1 MNIIYYL
8 YVSYKGTV
16 IYISNLT
23 LSTADKLLEKLK
35 SIDKDFEFELTSKND
50 KNFDVKVL
58 SIEGFISKFKKLKSH
73 SVGNYI
79 FNSIEDKNKYLTFI
93 GKSFDELQL
102 YQIYL
107 GIKSK
112 VNVDIYA
119 KPEYDKHQMGLIR
132 ESLEKGEDV
141 TDLLDPNKNW
151 VEMFADQFF
160 KNLK

>member
-58 SIEGFISKFKKLKSH
+58 SIEGFISKFKKLNSH

-79 FNSIEDKNKYLTFI
+79 FDSIDDKNKYLTFI
-93 GKSFDELQL
+93 GKSFNQSQL
-102 YQIYL
+102 HQIYL

>member
-58 SIEGFISKFKKLKSH
+58 SIEGFISKFKKLNSH

-79 FNSIEDKNKYLTFI
+79 FDSIEDKNKYLTFI

>member
-16 IYISNLT
+16 IYINSLT

-35 SIDKDFEFELTSKND
+35 SIDTDFEFELTSKND
-50 KNFDVKVL
+50 KNFDVEVL
-58 SIEGFISKFKKLKSH
+58 SIEGFIFKFKKLNTH

-79 FNSIEDKNKYLTFI
+79 FDSIEDKNKYLTFI
-93 GKSFDELQL
+93 DKPFDSLQL

-132 ESLEKGEDV
+132 EALEKGEDV
-141 TDLLDPNKNW
+141 TDLLDLNKNW

-160 KNLK
+160 KNFK

>member
-1 MNIIYYL
+1 MDIIYSL
-8 YVSYKGTV
+8 YVTYKGTV
-16 IYISNLT
+16 IYINSLR

-79 FNSIEDKNKYLTFI
+79 FDSIEDKNKYLTFI
-93 GKSFDELQL
+93 GKSFEELQL

>member
-50 KNFDVKVL
+50 KNFDIEVL

>member
-1 MNIIYYL
+1 MDIIYSL
-8 YVSYKGTV
+8 YVTYKGTV
-16 IYISNLT
+16 IYINSLR

-50 KNFDVKVL
+50 KNFDVEVL
-58 SIEGFISKFKKLKSH
+58 SIKGFISKFERLNTH
-73 SVGNYI
+73 SVGKYI
-79 FNSIEDKNKYLTFI
+79 FDSIEDKNKYLTFI